1 MAGVTLFREVDD
13 EGLIQLQSAEIADWL
28 ALLKRQPALAASVA
42 LLEQKLPHLA
52 CARCAA
58 GAGRRFLRI
67 VPDDG

>member
-13 EGLIQLQSAEIADWL
+13 EGLMQLQSAEIADWL

-42 LLEQKLPHLA
+42 LLEQKLPRLA
-52 CARCAA
+52 CAGMRSWSWPQI
-58 GAGRRFLRI
+58 LRI